1 MTTSEVATKAARR
14 SQPRRRAFV
23 AFGIFV
29 AFLLSL
35 AVVLVTAMTDQ
46 VLVRSRADLASVD
59 LGWPLVWA
67 HQDLSSNDPPLP
79 AQLGFYSPW
88 ENPTSVSWAA
98 FLADILIVFAA
109 VGMVVAVT
117 AALMVVLA
125 RRLGR
130 ARR

>member
-1 MTTSEVATKAARR
+1 MTTSEVATKSRRR
-14 SQPRRRAFV
+14 SQPRWRAFV

-29 AFLLSL
+29 FFLFSL

-59 LGWPLVWA
+59 LGWPLDWA

-79 AQLGFYSPW
+79 AQLGFDSPW

-98 FLADILIVFAA
+98 LLADILIVFAA
-109 VGMVVAVT
+109 VSIVAALT

-125 RRLGR
+125 RRRGGVNS
-130 ARR
+130 